1 MNEAAP
7 GIRRLCIA
15 IATDAPALLPGHRP
29 DGPEARGG
37 LAAFP
42 GDPSPRASLGAVLDE
57 ACGAAG
63 VQRVHWVPWP
73 EGGEL
78 GVFPPGIDEGRVVAA
93 FTRELCRAV
102 AEAND
107 AQDDV
112 QAGGDRVGSDRVG
125 SDRAGGGT
133 VRLRLRVALH
143 QGITRCDEGGY
154 SGRAVVKACQLL
166 DAEVLRRELA
176 ASPGADLV
184 FIVSAELFDD
194 VAGED
199 HTDLR
204 RSEFRQV
211 TVPGPLAGPD
221 LLAWVSTRRSPARV
235 GGTAAPW

>member
-1 MNEAAP
+1 M
-7 GIRRLCIA
+7 
-15 IATDAPALLPGHRP
+15 
-29 DGPEARGG
+29 
-37 LAAFP
+37 
-42 GDPSPRASLGAVLDE
+42 GAVLDE

-102 AEAND
+102 AQVND
-107 AQDDV
+107 AQVNDV
-112 QAGGDRVGSDRVG
+112 RAGGDRVGGDRVG
-125 SDRAGGGT
+125 CGA

-176 ASPGADLV
+176 ASPGDDLA

-194 VAGED
+194 VVGED
-199 HTDLR
+199 HADLR

-221 LLAWVSTRRSPARV
+221 LLAWVSTRRSPAPV